1 MPIKRYTADADNTIT
16 NAFKANLTTRGTGSN
31 TGESDIMEVFSIYG
45 QNSGSTY
52 GYSQEL
58 ARSMIRFPISDI
70 SADRTAGTLP
80 ASGNVSFYLR
90 LFNAAHAFTVPKNM
104 QLVVAPMRQAWEEGN
119 GLDNDEYSDST
130 YDGSGSNWLRRG
142 TSSAGVLSWDN
153 VGGDFYGQQSPA
165 TTYTVTFP
173 DGTEN
178 MEVDI
183 SELVEEWV
191 KGAAGGGIPNNGI
204 MVKLTG
210 SQEAYSSAGTSTALV
225 LNTTGAKD
233 SYYTKKF
240 FARGSEYFFKR
251 PCIEARYD
259 DTDKDDRGNFFYS
272 SSLSTALEN
281 LNTLYLYNYVRG
293 QLTDIPNI
301 ASDHTG
307 EIYASF
313 FSGNLDNTA
322 PTGDALECVADGQH
336 VRSANVFAVTGG
348 YVSTGIYSA
357 SVALT
362 GASTPLARIYDV
374 WFTGSH
380 DTSNAAGSKVIAQ
393 FSTGSFVPA
402 TLSTS
407 PIYSTPTYTTKITN
421 LKDLYGKT
429 EKPRFRVFVR
439 KIGDTK
445 NIYTKATAQV
455 QNTII
460 DNAYYRVYRLADNT
474 NGVVFGTGS
483 SPGATG
489 SKADYTRLSFDVSGN
504 YFDFD
509 MSLLERDYAYGIKFA
524 YYTGEGYL
532 EQPEIFKFR
541 VEEKS

>member
-58 ARSMIRFPISDI
+58 ARSMVRFPISDI
-70 SADRTAGTLP
+70 SSDRTAGTLP

-90 LFNAAHAFTVPKNM
+90 LFNAAHAFTVPKNI
-104 QLVVAPMRQAWEEGN
+104 QLVVAPMRQEWEEGN

-130 YDGSGSNWLRRG
+130 YDGSGSNWLRRA
-142 TSSAGVLSWDN
+142 TSSAGLLSWDN

-173 DGTEN
+173 DGTES

-183 SELVEEWV
+183 SELVEQWI
-191 KGAAGGGIPNNGI
+191 KGASGGGIPNYGV

-225 LNTTGAKD
+225 LNTTGSKE

-240 FARGSEYFFKR
+240 FARGSEFFFKR
-251 PCIEARYD
+251 PCVEARYD
-259 DTDKDDRGNFFYS
+259 NTEKDDRGNFFYS

-301 ASDHTG
+301 ATDYTG
-307 EIYASF
+307 EIYVSF

-322 PTGDALECVADGQH
+322 PTGDALESVADGQH
-336 VRSANVFAVTGG
+336 VRSTNVFAVTGG

-362 GASTPLARIYDV
+362 GASTPLTRIYDV
-374 WFTGSH
+374 WFTGSE
-380 DTSNAAGSKVIAQ
+380 DTNNAAGSNVIAQ
-393 FSTGSFVPA
+393 FSTGSFVPT

-429 EKPRFRVFVR
+429 EKPRFRVFIR
-439 KIGDTK
+439 EIGDTK
-445 NIYTKATAQV
+445 NIYTKATADV

-474 NGVVFGTGS
+474 DAVVFGTGS
-483 SPGATG
+483 APGATG
-489 SKADYTRLSFDVSGN
+489 SKSDYTRLSFDVSGN

-509 MSLLERDYAYGIKFA
+509 ISLLERDYAYGIKFA